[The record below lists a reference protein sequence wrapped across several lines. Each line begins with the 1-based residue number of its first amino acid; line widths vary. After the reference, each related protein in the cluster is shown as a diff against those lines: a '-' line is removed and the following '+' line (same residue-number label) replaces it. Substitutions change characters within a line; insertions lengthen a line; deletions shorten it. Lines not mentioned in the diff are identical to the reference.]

1 MIFTRSILSQVL
13 PIEEI
18 SGEEI
23 CKVLNKIGLEVESFQ
38 KNIAPKKVV
47 VGKILECQKHPDATK
62 LNVCQVAIGGEEGAY
77 ETRQIVCGAPNARA
91 DIYVAVALEGAE
103 LPQVKIQKAILRGV
117 ESCGMLCSTT
127 ELGFPKVND
136 GIVELDTSIVEL
148 IIGKELRE
156 YPYFNEEVYEI
167 SITPNRG
174 DCMSLLGIA
183 RDLSAAFKLECKALC
198 PMPKISE
205 NVPGIGRVLQVI
217 ASDKHRTSLL
227 FKVIEAKPFLLPLG
241 AVLFLAYND
250 VLTEDWLGNAL
261 RFSMLFSGVLLNAYP
276 QDLRQLT
283 SKNGKVVL
291 NLKQD
296 EQGFESIYQ
305 EDRKLSVIGIN
316 GYTENL
322 SRKVNLNEEGREFI
336 ILEASYIPPEVIAQK
351 AMESKPKVDE
361 RIFTFSSRGSNT
373 DLNLGLSVLSNLLL
387 NGDAVLYNDTQEV
400 LEVQSKTP
408 ITVEIPLLSRVI
420 GVELDK
426 LQVVNILRALEFK
439 VEISSN
445 ENLIVATPPVFRH
458 DVVGFQD
465 IAEEIIRFYGIDN
478 IPSQPLSFI
487 QQEQTNDALRF
498 YRFRRNLSKKAV
510 SVGFNEVVHFVFENK
525 EKLQAYGFSV
535 LENQLELINPITQDL
550 NTLRSTLLL
559 GLLRAAEQNRNNG
572 FGAISL
578 SEVGVVYD
586 KWRNQSDK
594 MAFLQSGF
602 LSEERYP
609 NAKGIKG
616 DYFEFCDRIAR
627 VIGEFSL
634 ESFKSEIGLF
644 HSGQCARILQNGKE
658 IGILATLHPQVA
670 LDLGLDSTYLCEI
683 SLESLKDTLPQVKM
697 YSKFQKTQRDLS
709 VVLDKE
715 IPYFKL
721 RMAIDKLKIPHLV
734 GFYPLDIYQDDKLG
748 DKLSLTIR
756 FELQSEMKTLEE
768 KDITEV
774 IYQILEM
781 LKTEF
786 NVELR

>member
-1 MIFTRSILSQVL
+1 M
-13 PIEEI
+13 
-18 SGEEI
+18 
-23 CKVLNKIGLEVESFQ
+23 
-38 KNIAPKKVV
+38 
-47 VGKILECQKHPDATK
+47 
-62 LNVCQVAIGGEEGAY
+62 
-77 ETRQIVCGAPNARA
+77 
-91 DIYVAVALEGAE
+91 
-103 LPQVKIQKAILRGV
+103 
-117 ESCGMLCSTT
+117 
-127 ELGFPKVND
+127 
-136 GIVELDTSIVEL
+136 
-148 IIGKELRE
+148 
-156 YPYFNEEVYEI
+156 
-167 SITPNRG
+167 
-174 DCMSLLGIA
+174 
-183 RDLSAAFKLECKALC
+183 
-198 PMPKISE
+198 
-205 NVPGIGRVLQVI
+205 
-217 ASDKHRTSLL
+217 
-227 FKVIEAKPFLLPLG
+227 
-241 AVLFLAYND
+241 
-250 VLTEDWLGNAL
+250 
-261 RFSMLFSGVLLNAYP
+261 
-276 QDLRQLT
+276 
-283 SKNGKVVL
+283 
-291 NLKQD
+291 
-296 EQGFESIYQ
+296 
-305 EDRKLSVIGIN
+305 
-316 GYTENL
+316 
-322 SRKVNLNEEGREFI
+322 
-336 ILEASYIPPEVIAQK
+336 
-351 AMESKPKVDE
+351 
-361 RIFTFSSRGSNT
+361 
-373 DLNLGLSVLSNLLL
+373 NLGLSVLSNLLL

-721 RMAIDKLKIPHLV
+721 RMTIDKLKIPYLV

>member
-1 MIFTRSILSQVL
+1 MIFTRSILNQVL

-62 LNVCQVAIGGEEGAY
+62 LNVCQVAIGGKEGEY
-77 ETRQIVCGAPNARA
+77 QTRQIVCGAPNARA

-103 LPQVKIQKAILRGV
+103 LPQVKIQKAVLRGV

-136 GIVELDTSIVEL
+136 GIVELDASIGEL

-156 YPYFNEEVYEI
+156 YSYFNEEVYEI

-174 DCMSLLGIA
+174 DCMSLLGVA

-205 NVPGIGRVLQVI
+205 NAPGIGRVLQVI

-250 VLTEDWLGNAL
+250 ALTEDWLGNAL
-261 RFSMLFSGVLLNAYP
+261 HFSMLFSGVLLNAYP
-276 QDLRQLT
+276 QDSRQLT
-283 SKNGKVVL
+283 NKNGKVVL

-305 EDRKLSVIGIN
+305 EDKKLSVIGIN
-316 GYTENL
+316 GYAENL

-400 LEVQSKTP
+400 LEVQSKAP

-439 VEISSN
+439 VEISSD
-445 ENLIVATPPVFRH
+445 ENLIIATPPAFRH

-487 QQEQTNDALRF
+487 QQEQTNDALRL

-535 LENQLELINPITQDL
+535 LENSLELLNPITQDL

-572 FGAISL
+572 FAAISL
-578 SEVGVVYD
+578 SEVGAVYD

-634 ESFKSEIGLF
+634 EACKSEIGLF
-644 HSGQCARILQNGKE
+644 HLGQCARILQNGKE
-658 IGILATLHPQVA
+658 IGILATSHPQVA
-670 LDLGLDSTYLCEI
+670 LELGLDSTYLCEI
-683 SLESLKDTLPQVKM
+683 SLESLKNTLPQVKM

-709 VVLDKE
+709 VVLDKG

-721 RMAIDKLKIPHLV
+721 RMAIDKLNIPHLV

-756 FELQSEMKTLEE
+756 FELQSEIKTLEE
-768 KDITEV
+768 KDITEAICQV
-774 IYQILEM
+774 LEM